1 MSIHRPIAEHR
12 WLICAGAGMLLYLC
26 LPASWGVA
34 TRSAAAWIIAVIT
47 FLGWTASAAAGARP
61 ERLRELARRQD
72 LKSWIIFCLAVLAAV
87 ASLIAVSVLLRKQ
100 HTEDP
105 AEMTLRIV
113 LVGAVV
119 IAAWLLTHT
128 MFAVHYTHGFY
139 GDGPQPGPGDR
150 GGLQFPGDRPEPD
163 FWDFL
168 YFSLVIGMT
177 CQVSDV
183 QITGAHMRRL
193 AIVHGVLSFFFNTV
207 ILAITV
213 NVVVSAF

>member
-1 MSIHRPIAEHR
+1 
-12 WLICAGAGMLLYLC
+12 MLLYLC

-34 TRSAAAWIIAVIT
+34 TRSATAWIIAVIM
-47 FLGWTASAAAGARP
+47 FLGWTASAVAGARP

-163 FWDFL
+163 FWDFF